1 MVDKIIVKQTWF
13 SLLREEKQEV
23 SLGLTPKELVIQI
36 NSIFICSGPVSK
48 ISLFYLFRITS
59 KMRA

>member
-48 ISLFYLFRITS
+48 I
-59 KMRA
+59 